1 MTGDR
6 FTLKGSPAVE
16 HAIGELVKQAGAL
29 IQQRFAPGELRT
41 LALIGGYGRGEGGV
55 DRGGGRERPH
65 NNLDLMLVVQRTPP
79 AGLKAELDKAL
90 EPLRTE
96 HQVGID
102 LGLVTVSTLHRAP
115 CRVMWYDVR
124 HGHKTVL
131 GDAGFLPSLE
141 RFRAEAILPED
152 VRDLLINRGTLLVI
166 NELLL
171 AKGELDAESRRALI
185 RHTVKAI
192 IGYGDALLFF
202 RGAYHWSYVEKR
214 RRMASRADV
223 PEAFRRLYEEASAFR
238 FEPDYAGF
246 AERDLRAWMAE
257 TREQLAAVHLACESA
272 RLGMPALDWARYP
285 ERALRHALLEG
296 GLDARAWLHK
306 LRAGW
311 KFSPAIPEELGRRA
325 RLGLRLGGSRGLMA
339 AVFPFVTYGAPGA
352 GREFARRTLGAAS
365 TAGIDLQ
372 RAYLRFWGA
381 FGDPNFAHTV
391 RKLGLTL
398 EDTPS

>member
-1 MTGDR
+1 MTGER
-6 FTLKGSPAVE
+6 FTLRGSPAVE
-16 HAIGELVKQAGAL
+16 RSIGELVKQAGAV
-29 IQQRFAPGELRT
+29 IGQRVAPGELHT

-65 NNLDLMLVVQRTPP
+65 NNLDLMLVVRRTPP
-79 AGLKAELDKAL
+79 AGLKAELDRAL

-102 LGLVTVSTLHRAP
+102 LGLVTVSTLRRAP

-131 GDAGFLPSLE
+131 GDAAFLPSLE
-141 RFRAEAILPED
+141 RFRAETILPED

-171 AKGELDAESRRALI
+171 ARGELDAESRRALI

-214 RRMASRADV
+214 RRMASRTDV

-246 AERDLRAWMAE
+246 AERNLRAWMSE
-257 TREQLAAVHLACESA
+257 TREQLAAVHLTCESA
-272 RLGMPALDWARYP
+272 RLGVPTLGWADHA

-311 KFSPAIPEELGRRA
+311 RFNPAVPPELGRRA
-325 RLGLRLGGSRGLMA
+325 RLGLRLGGARGLMA
-339 AVFPFVTYGAPGA
+339 AVFAFVAYGAPGA
-352 GREFARRTLGAAS
+352 GRELARRTLGAAS
-365 TAGIDLQ
+365 SASIDLQ

-381 FGDPNFAHTV
+381 FGDPNFAHTA

-398 EDTPS
+398 EDSPS

>member
-1 MTGDR
+1 MTGER
-6 FTLKGSPAVE
+6 FTLRGSPAVE
-16 HAIGELVKQAGAL
+16 HLIGELVKQAGAV
-29 IQQRFAPGELRT
+29 IHQRVAPGELRT

-55 DRGGGRERPH
+55 DRSGGRERPH
-65 NNLDLMLVVQRTPP
+65 NNLDLMVVLERAPS
-79 AGLKAELDKAL
+79 AGLKAELDRAL
-90 EPLRTE
+90 EPLRAE

-102 LGLVTVSTLHRAP
+102 LGLVTVSTLRRAP
-115 CRVMWYDVR
+115 CRVMWYDMR
-124 HGHKTVL
+124 HGHKTVR
-131 GDAGFLPSLE
+131 GDAAFLPSLE

-171 AKGELDAESRRALI
+171 ARGELDEEARRTLI

-202 RGAYHWSYVEKR
+202 RGAYHWSYAEKR
-214 RRMASRADV
+214 RRMAERTDV

-246 AERDLRAWMAE
+246 AGRDLRAWMAE
-257 TREQLAAVHLACESA
+257 TREQLAAVHLTCEAA
-272 RLGMPALDWARYP
+272 RLGVPALGWSDYP
-285 ERALRHALLEG
+285 ERALRHVLLEG

-311 KFSPAIPEELGRRA
+311 RFHAEAPAQLGRRA
-325 RLGLRLGGSRGLMA
+325 RLGLRLGGARGLMA
-339 AVFPFVTYGAPGA
+339 AVFPFVVYGAPGA

-365 TAGIDLQ
+365 SASLDLQ
-372 RAYLRFWGA
+372 RAYLRFWGVA
-381 FGDPNFAHTV
+381 GDPNFAHTA

-398 EDTPS
+398 EDAP

>member
-1 MTGDR
+1 MTGER
-6 FTLKGSPAVE
+6 YTHRGSPAVE
-16 HAIGELVKQAGAL
+16 RTISDIVTRAGAL
-29 IQQRFAPGELRT
+29 ISQRFAPGELLT

-55 DRGGGRERPH
+55 DRAGGQERPH
-65 NNLDLMLVVQRTPP
+65 NNLDLMLVVRDAPP
-79 AGLKAELDKAL
+79 AGLKGELDRAL

-96 HQVGID
+96 YQVGID
-102 LGLVTVSTLHRAP
+102 MGLVTLSSLNRAP

-124 HGHKTVL
+124 HGHKTIL
-131 GDAGFLPSLE
+131 GDAALLPSLE
-141 RFRAEAILPED
+141 RFRVEAILPED

-171 AKGELDAESRRALI
+171 ARGELDAESRRALI

-214 RRMASRADV
+214 RRMAGRTDV

-246 AERDLRAWMAE
+246 AERDLRAWMSE
-257 TREQLAAVHLACESA
+257 TRTQLAAVHLACESA
-272 RLGMPALDWARYP
+272 RLGVPRLDWSDYP
-285 ERALRHALLEG
+285 RRALRHALVEG

-306 LRAGW
+306 LRAGL
-311 KFSPAIPEELGRRA
+311 KPPPEVPVKLGKRA
-325 RLGLRLGGSRGLMA
+325 RLGLRLGGARGLMA
-339 AVFPFVTYGAPGA
+339 AVFPYVTYGAPGA
-352 GREFARRTLGAAS
+352 GREFARQALGAAS
-365 TAGIDLQ
+365 TSDIALQ
-372 RAYLRFWGA
+372 RAYLRFWGSA
-381 FGDPNFAHTV
+381 GDPNFIHTA